1 MGTGQGQL
9 RHLGRSHGTRT
20 WPNGATA
27 PEGKTADSGPRER
40 PPGHR
45 SGPMGTARTQ
55 GTHGVGRQR
64 PGPFGSGQA
73 PPRADHRPPRRLRWP
88 ISPTG
93 FLAPTFALGRSLR
106 LAASRSWGFWVG
118 ETVARR
124 PRYGVANSEAP
135 TPAGGQ
141 TQPSAPWT
149 PGVPG
154 PAGRNGPSEA
164 PRRPMVGPGRCQAA
178 PTGPSRS
185 PPALQVPG
193 ATSRPLRAPHDRPG
207 GHMRPDLAAGPWSGP
222 SQRGR
227 RSAMYVYHTT
237 PPPAWRVSSRPLS
250 PRGSSWVTGV
260 GLGRLV

>member
-1 MGTGQGQL
+1 M
-9 RHLGRSHGTRT
+9 
-20 WPNGATA
+20 
-27 PEGKTADSGPRER
+27 ADSGAHER

-88 ISPTG
+88 ISPSRPG
-93 FLAPTFALGRSLR
+93 YPGSPGGRWLR
-106 LAASRSWGFWVG
+106 LAGRRSWAFWVG
-118 ETVARR
+118 DTIAGLAG
-124 PRYGVANSEAP
+124 YGVADPEAP
-135 TPAGGQ
+135 TPTAGQ
-141 TQPSAPWT
+141 TQPSAQGGCRSQK
-149 PGVPG
+149 PG
-154 PAGRNGPSEA
+154 GRNGPSEA

-207 GHMRPDLAAGPWSGP
+207 GHTRPDSAAMGANRLAAASLPRPRIGGVWPTHVP
-222 SQRGR
+222 P
-227 RSAMYVYHTT
+227 RSWGAPGSPLGSCPVVWAALA
-237 PPPAWRVSSRPLS
+237 AWGAL
-250 PRGSSWVTGV
+250 
-260 GLGRLV
+260 

>member
-1 MGTGQGQL
+1 
-9 RHLGRSHGTRT
+9 
-20 WPNGATA
+20 
-27 PEGKTADSGPRER
+27 
-40 PPGHR
+40 
-45 SGPMGTARTQ
+45 MGTARTQ

-93 FLAPTFALGRSLR
+93 FLAPTFALAVWML
-106 LAASRSWGFWVG
+106 LAASRSWAFWVG
-118 ETVARR
+118 ATIAGN
-124 PRYGVANSEAP
+124 PGYGVADPEAP

-141 TQPSAPWT
+141 TAPNGQGECRSQK
-149 PGVPG
+149 PG
-154 PAGRNGPSEA
+154 GRNGPSEA

-207 GHMRPDLAAGPWSGP
+207 GHTRPDSAAMGANRLAAASLPRPRIGGVWPIHVPPWPWGGPTS
-222 SQRGR
+222 
-227 RSAMYVYHTT
+227 
-237 PPPAWRVSSRPLS
+237 PL
-250 PRGSSWVTGV
+250 GSCPVVWGA
-260 GLGRLV
+260 GAALGRL

>member
-1 MGTGQGQL
+1 
-9 RHLGRSHGTRT
+9 
-20 WPNGATA
+20 
-27 PEGKTADSGPRER
+27 
-40 PPGHR
+40 
-45 SGPMGTARTQ
+45 MGTARTQ

-93 FLAPTFALGRSLR
+93 FLAPTFALAVWCR
-106 LAASRSWGFWVG
+106 LAASRSWAFWVG
-118 ETVARR
+118 DTIART

-135 TPAGGQ
+135 TPAGGE
-141 TQPSAPWT
+141 TAPTASWT

-207 GHMRPDLAAGPWSGP
+207 GHTRPDSAAMGANLLAAACLPRPRIGGVWPIHVPPWPWVAPGSPLG
-222 SQRGR
+222 SCLAVGAA
-227 RSAMYVYHTT
+227 SA
-237 PPPAWRVSSRPLS
+237 AWGAL
-250 PRGSSWVTGV
+250 WTGNSAV
-260 GLGRLV
+260 AT

>member
-1 MGTGQGQL
+1 MGSSGTWVGRMVHVHGRTGWVP
-9 RHLGRSHGTRT
+9 T
-20 WPNGATA
+20 TA
-27 PEGKTADSGPRER
+27 PEGKTADSGPRGR

-93 FLAPTFALGRSLR
+93 FLAPTSAL
-106 LAASRSWGFWVG
+106 
-118 ETVARR
+118 
-124 PRYGVANSEAP
+124 
-135 TPAGGQ
+135 GQ
-141 TQPSAPWT
+141 TQPTAPWT

-237 PPPAWRVSSRPLS
+237 HPPAWCVSSRPLS
-250 PRGSSWVTGV
+250 PRGCSWATGM